1 MTRSI
6 SLWSSDTCS
15 MFLCSLTAE
24 CVFQTERGQ
33 LESPAG
39 GGIPRTLLLR
49 NSPSCSQIWTYGFKV
64 SFLLTEQFYVAISGT
79 SDSSWSGVAHRS
91 GFYFCSSQ
99 HGRHKPQRGWPLRT
113 CCSGWRPAG
122 SPSDMQAVDCT
133 NWRMQTVPDIQH
145 KDTIKMTPFPTLS
158 LRLRTKNKAT
168 LKVGLVW
175 Y

>member
-1 MTRSI
+1 MTKSF

-39 GGIPRTLLLR
+39 GGFYSLLLR
-49 NSPSCSQIWTYGFKV
+49 NPPSCSQIWTYGFKV

-79 SDSSWSGVAHRS
+79 SDSSWSGVGHRS

-99 HGRHKPQRGWPLRT
+99 HGRHKPRRGWPLRT

-145 KDTIKMTPFPTLS
+145 EDTIKMTPFPTLS